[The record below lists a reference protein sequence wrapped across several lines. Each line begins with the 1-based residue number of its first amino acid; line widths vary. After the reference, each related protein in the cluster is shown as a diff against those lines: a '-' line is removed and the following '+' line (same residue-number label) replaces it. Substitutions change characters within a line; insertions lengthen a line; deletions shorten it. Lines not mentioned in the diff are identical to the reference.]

1 MGPQATFIVALA
13 KVLVWPVALFFLIY
27 LKGEALLALFQ
38 RHTIRVKRKGFT
50 LEILPPISELP
61 KERELFKEVSP
72 QTGKRP
78 RSKSP

>member
-1 MGPQATFIVALA
+1 
-13 KVLVWPVALFFLIY
+13 
-27 LKGEALLALFQ
+27 
-38 RHTIRVKRKGFT
+38 VKRKGFT

>member
-1 MGPQATFIVALA
+1 LS
-13 KVLVWPVALFFLIY
+13 
-27 LKGEALLALFQ
+27 LFQ

-61 KERELFKEVSP
+61 KEQELFKEVRP